1 MKLDEEEEDLLDLVG
16 QGWEEEDEEEEEQD
30 GKDFIEEIGE
40 EKAADLPGVKQFMNG
55 GSVPFLDCEAAEDKL
70 GHCRDTLLTMSE
82 PAQALSPHAVRARNC
97 RDCDNREPA
106 QALSPHAV
114 RARNAATLSL
124 CRNYYTDVVKRQ
136 QDELERLIDER
147 SE

>member
-1 MKLDEEEEDLLDLVG
+1 VKLDDEEEDLLDLVG
-16 QGWEEEDEEEEEQD
+16 QGWEEEEEEEEEQD

-40 EKAADLPGVKQFMNG
+40 EKAADLPGAKQFMNG
-55 GSVPFLDCEAAEDKL
+55 GSIPFLDCEAAEDKL
-70 GHCRDTLLTMSE
+70 GHSRDALLTMSE
-82 PAQALSPHAVRARNC
+82 CN
-97 RDCDNREPA
+97 NREPA
-106 QALSPHAV
+106 QVLSPHAV